1 MEKILWKKAP
11 PFPLMPFL
19 DAHLSLFIL
28 DKNDAESGSL
38 LCYLVIY
45 STPQPSLNTLTIF
58 QMQPDQPS
66 KDWERSTKPPGAEN
80 REPANKG
87 HGATFTTTN

>member
-1 MEKILWKKAP
+1 
-11 PFPLMPFL
+11 MPFL
-19 DAHLSLFIL
+19 DARFNLCLL
-28 DKNDAESGSL
+28 DENDAESGSSP
-38 LCYLVIY
+38 CYLVVY
-45 STPQPSLNTLTIF
+45 STPQPPLNTVTIF

-66 KDWERSTKPPGAEN
+66 KDWERSAKPPGAEN